1 MIAMRLSE
9 AAQILQGRHRGH
21 DARFTSVSSDTRTLR
36 TGDLFVALVGPNFDA
51 HDYLPIAEQKG
62 AVAAL
67 VQREVETPMPVLQ
80 VADTRRALGELAR
93 AWRQRATAR
102 IVAVTGS
109 NGKTTVKEMLAA
121 ILGQRHAVL
130 ATRGNLNNDI
140 GMPLT
145 LLRLQDEAFG
155 VIEMGANHPGEI
167 GYLSRIARPDVAV
180 LNNAGRA
187 HLEGFGSVEG
197 VARAKAEILEGLAA
211 DGVFVFNA
219 DDAHAGLWRELARA
233 RRTLSF
239 GLGEAA
245 EVRSPGEARVT
256 LDDAGFENRFEVEHP
271 GGRFDLCLR
280 LAGEHNRLNALAA
293 SAAALALGVDE
304 MAIREGLAGLRPV
317 PGRLCPLRAECGAW
331 LVDDSYNA
339 NPDSV
344 AAALAALAAMPGRR
358 TLVLGDLGELGPA
371 QERLH
376 AELGELAGRTGI
388 ERLFTC
394 GRLSRHAGEAFGGEW
409 RHFDD
414 QSELIER
421 LSSTLAAHDS
431 VLVKGS
437 RASAMDRVIRSLAV
451 QETEAC

>member
-1 MIAMRLSE
+1 MIAMQLSE
-9 AAQILQGRHRGH
+9 AATILRGSYRGR
-21 DARFTSVSSDTRTLR
+21 DARFASVSSDTRTLR

-51 HDYLPIAEQKG
+51 HDYLAIAEQKG

-67 VQREVETPMPVLQ
+67 VQREVETPMPVVQ
-80 VADTRRALGELAR
+80 VADTRRALGELAA
-93 AWRQRATAR
+93 AWRQRAAAR

-121 ILGQRHAVL
+121 ILGRGHEVL

-145 LLRLQDEAFG
+145 LLRLQGEDFG

-167 GYLSRIARPDVAV
+167 ARLSRIARPDVAV

-187 HLEGFGSVEG
+187 HLEGFGSLEG
-197 VARAKAEILEGLAA
+197 VARAKAEILDGLAE

-219 DDAHAGLWRELARA
+219 DDRFAPLWRELAA
-233 RRTLSF
+233 GRRVLSF
-239 GLGEAA
+239 GLGAA
-245 EVRSPGEARVT
+245 DVRSPGDARVRLT
-256 LDDAGFENRFEVEHP
+256 EQGFENRFDVVHP
-271 GGRFDLCLR
+271 GGRFEACLR
-280 LAGEHNRLNALAA
+280 LAGEHNRCNALAA
-293 SAAALALGVDE
+293 TAAALALGIDE
-304 MAIREGLAGLRPV
+304 QAIREGLAGLAPV
-317 PGRLCPLRAECGAW
+317 PGRLCPLRADCGAL

-344 AAALAALAAMPGRR
+344 AAALSVLQSLPGRR
-358 TLVLGDLGELGPA
+358 NLVLGDLGELGVE
-371 QERLH
+371 QEALH
-376 AELGELAGRTGI
+376 AELGQRAAQAGI

-394 GRLSRHAGEAFGGEW
+394 GDLSRHAGRAFAGTW

-414 QSELIER
+414 RQALIEA
-421 LSSTLAAHDS
+421 LSDTLDSGDS

-437 RASAMDRVIRSLAV
+437 RASAMDRVVRALSEEALA
-451 QETEAC
+451 C